1 MDRKYKEGYTES
13 EIKQVIKDNNVQNI
27 NRFWEALDGVTG
39 IIIDGEI
46 LTFESDVQLALRVSK
61 EDRDPK
67 WYELD

>member
-27 NRFWEALDGVTG
+27 NRFWGALDGVTG

-46 LTFESDVQLALRVSK
+46 LTFECDVELALRVSK